1 VTELFHLD
9 GRTLVFPADDA
20 AWCQAVLGELE
31 RVLDA
36 YHQPWRGWAHVL
48 ARRVDRDPRVRDE
61 VLAAVRRVRAAWQGE
76 LRVDADL
83 AALDD
88 WYVALTNAHHLYVD
102 RATGRLRGPTW
113 TKRGADRQVFVAWLQ
128 FARHTV
134 AEAGL
139 AARW

>member
-1 VTELFHLD
+1 MTEIFRLEGL
-9 GRTLVFPADDA
+9 TLVFPADDA
-20 AWCQAVLGELE
+20 AWCRAVLAELE

-61 VLAAVRRVRAAWQGE
+61 VLAAVRRVRAGWHGE
-76 LRVDADL
+76 LRVDVDL

-88 WYVALTNAHHLYVD
+88 WYVALTNAHHLYVERD
-102 RATGRLRGPTW
+102 TGRTRGVTW
-113 TKRGADRQVFVAWLQ
+113 TKRGENRQVLVAWLR

-139 AARW
+139 AARR